1 MVKTHT
7 LLTYMIYFCLFQAF
21 SVDFLLEITEE
32 RIACLVYAIYHLK
45 NKKDITINEIL
56 VV

>member
-7 LLTYMIYFCLFQAF
+7 LLTYMVYFCLFQAF
-21 SVDFLLEITEE
+21 SVDFLLQITEE

-45 NKKDITINEIL
+45 KKRRYNQ
-56 VV
+56 